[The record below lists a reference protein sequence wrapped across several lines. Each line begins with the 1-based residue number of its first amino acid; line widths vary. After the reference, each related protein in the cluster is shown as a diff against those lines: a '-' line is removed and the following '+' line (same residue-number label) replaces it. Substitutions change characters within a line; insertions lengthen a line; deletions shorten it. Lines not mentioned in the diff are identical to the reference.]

1 MMKITIAE
9 YLLKRL
15 KEVNVD
21 HMFGVPGDY
30 NLGFLDYVED
40 SKDIEWVGS
49 CNELNAGYA
58 ADGYARLRGFGVLL
72 TTYGVGSLSAINAT
86 TGSFTENVPVLH
98 ISGVPSAMVQQNR
111 KLVHHST
118 ARGEF
123 DTFDRMFREVTE
135 FQSII
140 SEYNAAEEIDRVIES
155 ICKYQLP
162 GYIELPVDIV
172 SKEIE
177 IDEMKPLNFTMRS
190 NEKTLEKFI
199 NDVRE
204 LMSNSRGQHILA
216 DYEVMRAKAEKEL
229 EAFINEAKIPVNT
242 LSIGKTAVQ
251 ESNPYFAG
259 LFSGETSSDLV
270 KELCEASDIVLL
282 FGVKFIDT
290 TTAGFRYINKD
301 VTMIE
306 VGLTECRIGETIYT
320 GLYIKD
326 VIKALTDAKITFH
339 NSVKVVREA
348 KEEFVPTDAKLT
360 QDRYFKQME
369 AFLKPNDV
377 LVGETGTSYSGAA
390 GMRFPEG
397 ASFVGQGS
405 WMSIGY
411 ATPAVLGTQLA
422 DTSRRNIL
430 LTGDGSLQ
438 LTVQEVSTMIRQKL
452 NTVLFIVNNDGY
464 TIERLIHGPERE
476 YNHIQ
481 MWKYT
486 EVIKAFATERDIQ
499 PTCFKVTTEKELAD
513 AMDKI
518 NKGTEGI
525 AVVEV
530 IMGKMDAPKSLR
542 QEASLFSSQNNY

>member
-1 MMKITIAE
+1 MKITIAE

-58 ADGYARLRGFGVLL
+58 ADGYARLRGFGVIL

-98 ISGVPSAMVQQNR
+98 ISGVPSASVQQNR

-140 SEYNAAEEIDRVIES
+140 TEYNAAEEIDRVIES

-177 IDEMKPLNFTMRS
+177 IDEMKPLNLTMRS
-190 NEKTLEKFI
+190 NEKTLQKFI
-199 NDVRE
+199 SDVKE
-204 LMSNSRGQHILA
+204 MIANSKGQHILA
-216 DYEVMRAKAEKEL
+216 DYEVMRAKVEKEL

-270 KELCEASDIVLL
+270 KRLSEASDIVLL
-282 FGVKFIDT
+282 FGVKFVDT
-290 TTAGFRYINKD
+290 TTAGFRYINKN

-306 VGLTECRIGETIYT
+306 VGLTECKIGETIYT

-326 VIKALTDAKITFH
+326 VIKALTDAKIKFH
-339 NSVKVVREA
+339 NDVKVEREA
-348 KEEFVPTDAKLT
+348 REEFVPTDAKLT
-360 QDRYFKQME
+360 QDRYFAQME

-377 LVGETGTSYSGAA
+377 LIGETGTSYSGAA

-411 ATPAVLGTQLA
+411 ATPAALGTQLA

-513 AMDKI
+513 AMEAI
-518 NKGTEGI
+518 NKGTQGI

-542 QEASLFSSQNNY
+542 ADADLFSKQNSY

>member
-1 MMKITIAE
+1 MKITIAE

-15 KEVNVD
+15 KEVNVE
-21 HMFGVPGDY
+21 HMFGVPVDY

-58 ADGYARLRGFGVLL
+58 ADGYARLRGFGVIL

-86 TGSFTENVPVLH
+86 TGSFAENVPVLH
-98 ISGVPSAMVQQNR
+98 ISGVPSALVQQNR

-123 DTFDRMFREVTE
+123 DTFERMFREITE

-155 ICKYQLP
+155 IYKYQLP

-177 IDEMKPLNFTMRS
+177 IDEMKPLNLTMRS
-190 NEKTLEKFI
+190 NEKTLEKFV
-199 NDVRE
+199 NDVKE
-204 LMSNSRGQHILA
+204 MVASSKGQHILA
-216 DYEVMRAKAEKEL
+216 DYEVLRAKAEKEL
-229 EAFINEAKIPVNT
+229 EGFINEAKIPVNT
-242 LSIGKTAVQ
+242 LSIGKTAVS

-270 KELCEASDIVLL
+270 KELCKASDIVLL

-301 VTMIE
+301 VKMIE
-306 VGLTECRIGETIYT
+306 IGLTDCRIGETIYT

-326 VIKALTDAKITFH
+326 VIKALTDAKIKFH
-339 NSVKVVREA
+339 NDVKVEREA
-348 KEEFVPTDAKLT
+348 VEKFVPTDAKLT

-377 LVGETGTSYSGAA
+377 LVGETGTSYSGACN
-390 GMRFPEG
+390 MRFPEG
-397 ASFVGQGS
+397 SSFVGQGS

-411 ATPAVLGTQLA
+411 ATPAVLGTHLA
-422 DTSRRNIL
+422 DKSRRNIL
-430 LTGDGSLQ
+430 LSGDGSFQ

-452 NTVLFIVNNDGY
+452 NTVLFVVNNDGY

-481 MWKYT
+481 MWQYAELVKT
-486 EVIKAFATERDIQ
+486 LATERDIQ
-499 PTCFKVTTEKELAD
+499 PTCFKVTTEKELAA
-513 AMDKI
+513 AMEEI

-525 AVVEV
+525 AFVEV
-530 IMGKMDAPKSLR
+530 VMDKMDAPKSLR

>member
-1 MMKITIAE
+1 MKITIAE

-15 KEVNVD
+15 KEVNVE

-40 SKDIEWVGS
+40 SKDIKWVGS

-58 ADGYARLRGFGVLL
+58 ADGYARLRGFGVIL

-98 ISGVPSAMVQQNR
+98 ISGVPSASVQQNR

-140 SEYNAAEEIDRVIES
+140 TEYNAAEEIDRVIES

-190 NEKTLEKFI
+190 NEKTLQKFV
-199 NDVRE
+199 NDVKE
-204 LMSNSRGQHILA
+204 MIANSRGQHILA
-216 DYEVMRAKAEKEL
+216 DYEVMRAKVEKDL

-282 FGVKFIDT
+282 FGVKFVDT

-326 VIKALTDAKITFH
+326 VIKALTDAKIKFH
-339 NSVKVVREA
+339 NSVKVVKEA

-377 LVGETGTSYSGAA
+377 LVGETGTSYSGSA

-486 EVIKAFATERDIQ
+486 EVIKAFATEIDIQ
-499 PTCFKVTTEKELAD
+499 PTCFKVTTEKELAA
-513 AMDKI
+513 AMEAI

-530 IMGKMDAPKSLR
+530 IMDKMDAPKSLR
-542 QEASLFSSQNNY
+542 ADADLFSSQNSY

>member
-1 MMKITIAE
+1 MKITIAE

-15 KEVNVD
+15 KEVNVE

-58 ADGYARLRGFGVLL
+58 ADGYARLRGFGVIL

-86 TGSFTENVPVLH
+86 TGSFAENVPVLH
-98 ISGVPSAMVQQNR
+98 ISGVPSALVQQNR

-123 DTFDRMFREVTE
+123 DTFERMFREITE

-155 ICKYQLP
+155 IYKYQLP

-177 IDEMKPLNFTMRS
+177 IDEMKPLNLTMRS
-190 NEKTLEKFI
+190 NEKTLEKFV
-199 NDVRE
+199 NDVKE
-204 LMSNSRGQHILA
+204 MVASSKGQHILA
-216 DYEVMRAKAEKEL
+216 DYEVLRAKAEKEL
-229 EAFINEAKIPVNT
+229 EGFINEAKIPVNT
-242 LSIGKTAVQ
+242 LSIGKTAVS

-270 KELCEASDIVLL
+270 KELCKASDIVLL

-301 VTMIE
+301 VKMIE
-306 VGLTECRIGETIYT
+306 IGLTDCRIGETIYT

-326 VIKALTDAKITFH
+326 VIKALTDAKIKFH
-339 NSVKVVREA
+339 NDVKVEREA
-348 KEEFVPTDAKLT
+348 VEKFVPTDAKLT
-360 QDRYFKQME
+360 QDRYFRQME

-377 LVGETGTSYSGAA
+377 LVGETGTSYSGACN
-390 GMRFPEG
+390 MRFPEG

-411 ATPAVLGTQLA
+411 ATPAVLGTHLA
-422 DTSRRNIL
+422 DKSRRNIL
-430 LTGDGSLQ
+430 LSGDGSFQ

-452 NTVLFIVNNDGY
+452 NTVLFVVNNDGY

-481 MWKYT
+481 MWQYAELVKT
-486 EVIKAFATERDIQ
+486 LATERDIQ
-499 PTCFKVTTEKELAD
+499 PTCFKVTTEKELAA
-513 AMDKI
+513 AMEEIK
-518 NKGTEGI
+518 KGTEGI
-525 AVVEV
+525 AFVEV
-530 IMGKMDAPKSLR
+530 VMDKMDAPKSLR

>member
-1 MMKITIAE
+1 MKITIGE

-15 KEVNVD
+15 KEVNVE

-40 SKDIEWVGS
+40 CKDIEWVGS

-98 ISGVPSAMVQQNR
+98 ISGVPSASVQQNR

-135 FQSII
+135 FNAII
-140 SEYNAAEEIDRVIES
+140 SEYNAAEEIDRIIES
-155 ICKYQLP
+155 IYKYQLP
-162 GYIELPVDIV
+162 GYLELPVDIV

-177 IDEMKPLNFTMRS
+177 IDEMNPLNFTMRS
-190 NEKTLEKFI
+190 NEKTLAKFI
-199 NDVRE
+199 SDVKE
-204 LMSNSRGQHILA
+204 MISNSRGQHILA
-216 DYEVMRAKAEKEL
+216 DYEVLRAKAEKEL
-229 EAFINEAKIPVNT
+229 EGFINEAKIPVNT

-251 ESNPYFAG
+251 ESNPYYAG

-290 TTAGFRYINKD
+290 TTAGFRYINKN

-326 VIKALTDAKITFH
+326 VIKALTDAKIKFH
-339 NSVKVVREA
+339 NSVKVVKEQV
-348 KEEFVPTDAKLT
+348 EEFVPTDAKLT

-377 LVGETGTSYSGAA
+377 LIGETGTSYSGAA

-411 ATPAVLGTQLA
+411 ATPAALGTQLA

-499 PTCFKVTTEKELAD
+499 PTCFKVTTEKELAA
-513 AMDKI
+513 AMEAI

-530 IMGKMDAPKSLR
+530 IMDKMDAPKALR
-542 QEASLFSSQNNY
+542 ADADLFSSQNSY

>member
-1 MMKITIAE
+1 MKITIAE

-15 KEVNVD
+15 KEVNVE

-40 SKDIEWVGS
+40 SKDIQWVGS

-58 ADGYARLRGFGVLL
+58 ADGYARLRGFGVIL

-98 ISGVPSAMVQQNR
+98 ISGVPSASVQQNR

-140 SEYNAAEEIDRVIES
+140 TEYNAAEEIDRVIES

-190 NEKTLEKFI
+190 NEKTLQKFV
-199 NDVRE
+199 NDVKE
-204 LMSNSRGQHILA
+204 MIANSRGQHILA
-216 DYEVMRAKAEKEL
+216 DYEVMRAKVEKDL

-282 FGVKFIDT
+282 FGVKFVDT
-290 TTAGFRYINKD
+290 TTAGFRYINKN
-301 VTMIE
+301 VQMIE

-326 VIKALTDAKITFH
+326 VIKALTDAKIKFH
-339 NSVKVVREA
+339 NSVKVVKEA

-411 ATPAVLGTQLA
+411 ATPAALGTQLA

-499 PTCFKVTTEKELAD
+499 PTCFKVTTEKELAA
-513 AMDKI
+513 AMDAI

-530 IMGKMDAPKSLR
+530 IMDKMDAPKSLR
-542 QEASLFSSQNNY
+542 ADADLFSSQNSY

>member
-1 MMKITIAE
+1 MKITIAE

-15 KEVNVD
+15 KEVNVE

-40 SKDIEWVGS
+40 SKDIKWVGS

-58 ADGYARLRGFGVLL
+58 ADGYARLRGFGVIL

-98 ISGVPSAMVQQNR
+98 ISGVPSASVQQNR

-140 SEYNAAEEIDRVIES
+140 TEYNAAEEIDRVIES

-190 NEKTLEKFI
+190 NEKTLQKFV
-199 NDVRE
+199 NDVKE
-204 LMSNSRGQHILA
+204 MIANSRGQHILA
-216 DYEVMRAKAEKEL
+216 DYEVMRAKVEKDL

-282 FGVKFIDT
+282 FGVKFVDT

-326 VIKALTDAKITFH
+326 VIKALTDAKIKFH
-339 NSVKVVREA
+339 NSVKVVKEA

-377 LVGETGTSYSGAA
+377 LVGETGTSYSGSA

-411 ATPAVLGTQLA
+411 ATPAGLGTPLA

-486 EVIKAFATERDIQ
+486 EVIKAFATEIDIQ
-499 PTCFKVTTEKELAD
+499 PTCFKVTTEKELAA
-513 AMDKI
+513 AMEAI

-530 IMGKMDAPKSLR
+530 IMDKMDAPKSLR
-542 QEASLFSSQNNY
+542 ADADLFSSQNSY